1 MHTFTKPSIL
11 RISRKA
17 GIKSISE
24 ECYPC
29 IENLIASELEE
40 ILKIAL
46 VFNKTRG
53 NKTIL
58 AEDVYDSLENMGRIV
73 ARSEELNPV
82 TIEKT

>member
-1 MHTFTKPSIL
+1 MHIFTKPSIL

-29 IENLIASELEE
+29 IENLIASEIEE
-40 ILKIAL
+40 ILSVAL
-46 VFNKTRG
+46 IFNRTRG

-58 AEDVYDSLENMGRIV
+58 SEDVYDALETLGRNV
-73 ARSEELNPV
+73 ARSDDLNCF
-82 TIEKT
+82 TIEKS